1 MTGDLA
7 SQVLKGDHRA
17 LAKAISIVE
26 AGGEPCRVLIR
37 ELHPHTGKAF
47 TVGITGPTGT
57 GKSTLVDKA
66 IEEFRKRCKKVGVL
80 AIDPSSAFTGGALL
94 GDRLRMLDHSLE
106 RDVFIRSMASR
117 GDVGGLARAARNTI
131 RVLDAGGMDVVIVET
146 VGAGQAEVEVAS
158 AVDATVVVLMPQL
171 GDEVQAFKAGF
182 GEIGDVFVVNKADL
196 VNPSKTMFDIATGLK
211 EKDGWRPPVLKTV
224 ALKGTG
230 VPAFVDA
237 LEKFR
242 DYINRNGIRE
252 KQLRGRIEDELVE
265 AAFSDFYTETV
276 SRLKGEKSWR
286 QLLGQVSRKELD
298 PETAAGKLVKII
310 AGLDASPNA

>member
-1 MTGDLA
+1 MARDLT

-17 LAKAISIVE
+17 VAKTISVVE
-26 AGGEPCRVLIR
+26 AGGEPCRSLMQ
-37 ELHPHTGKAF
+37 ELYPSTGQAF
-47 TVGITGPTGT
+47 TIGITGPTGT
-57 GKSTLVDKA
+57 GKSTLVDKT
-66 IEEFRKRCKKVGVL
+66 IEEFRKRGRRVGVL

-94 GDRLRMLDHSLE
+94 GDRLRMMDHSLE
-106 RDVFIRSMASR
+106 KDVFIRSMASR
-117 GDVGGLARAARNTI
+117 GDLGGLARAARNTI
-131 RVLDAGGMDVVIVET
+131 RVLDAAGMDIVIVET

-196 VNPSKTMFDIATGLK
+196 ANPSMTMFNIASGLK

-230 VPAFVDA
+230 VSAFVDA

-242 DYINRNGIRE
+242 RHLDEKGLRE
-252 KQLRGRIEDELVE
+252 KQLRGRIEEELVE
-265 AAFSDFYTETV
+265 AAFSDFYRETV
-276 SRLKGEKSWR
+276 DRLKNRKDWDS
-286 QLLGQVSRKELD
+286 LVNQVVERKLD
-298 PETAAGKLVKII
+298 PETAASRLVKTISR
-310 AGLDASPNA
+310 LES

>member
-17 LAKAISIVE
+17 LAKAISTVE

-37 ELHPHTGKAF
+37 ELYPHTGKAF

-57 GKSTLVDKA
+57 GKSTLVDKT
-66 IEEFRKRCKKVGVL
+66 IEEFRKRGKKVGVL

-211 EKDGWRPPVLKTV
+211 EKDGWKPPVMKTRE
-224 ALKGTG
+224 LKGTG
-230 VPAFVDA
+230 VPAVVDS

-242 DYINRNGIRE
+242 KHLDEKDLRE
-252 KQLRGRIEDELVE
+252 KRAQGRIEQELIE
-265 AAFSDFYTETV
+265 AAFSDFHRETV
-276 SRLKGEKSWR
+276 DRLKT
-286 QLLGQVSRKELD
+286 RKEWTGIVNQVVKRQLD
-298 PETAAGKLVKII
+298 PETAASKLVKTISKL
-310 AGLDASPNA
+310 GD